1 MNITEQDYELLSQYL
16 DRELPAG
23 EQEQLEQRLAAE
35 PMLQVAL
42 RRLQSLQRQL
52 QATYGQLGD
61 GPVPERTLALL
72 REAPGQAAQQPL
84 STTNVVQLTRKRNMN
99 WGFALAASL
108 VVAVSATLVSQWDQQ
123 SAQPGADTLLSAAL
137 DSTPSRGA
145 GWETLSDGR
154 TLRPV
159 LSFRSSTGNWCREYL
174 LGDSE
179 GNWHGVA
186 CRGTDG
192 WTTEV
197 LAATRVE
204 DTSAQYRP
212 AGAADS
218 MSVADYIDRNANG
231 IPLDGREE
239 ASIMARGWE

>member
-1 MNITEQDYELLSQYL
+1 
-16 DRELPAG
+16 
-23 EQEQLEQRLAAE
+23 
-35 PMLQVAL
+35 
-42 RRLQSLQRQL
+42 
-52 QATYGQLGD
+52 
-61 GPVPERTLALL
+61 
-72 REAPGQAAQQPL
+72 
-84 STTNVVQLTRKRNMN
+84 
-99 WGFALAASL
+99 

-137 DSTPSRGA
+137 ESTPSRGT

-154 TLRPV
+154 QLRAV

-186 CRGTDG
+186 CRGNDG

-204 DTSAQYRP
+204 DSSAQYRP

-218 MSVADYIDRNANG
+218 ISVADYIDRNANG

-239 ASIMARGWE
+239 ATIMAQGWE

>member
-23 EQEQLEQRLAAE
+23 ESEQLELRLAAE
-35 PMLQVAL
+35 P
-42 RRLQSLQRQL
+42 QL
-52 QATYGQLGD
+52 QAALGRLQALQSRLQAAYGELGQ
-61 GPVPERTLALL
+61 GPVPARTLALL
-72 REAPGQAAQQPL
+72 QQAPAQASQQPL
-84 STTNVVQLTRKRNMN
+84 PTAKVVQLPAKRAVN

-123 SAQPGADTLLSAAL
+123 SAQSGADTLLAAAL
-137 DSTPSRGA
+137 ESTPSRGT

-154 TLRPV
+154 KLRPV
-159 LSFRSSTGNWCREYL
+159 LSFQNSTGDWCREYL
-174 LGDSE
+174 VGDSD

-186 CRGTDG
+186 CRGNEG

-197 LAATRVE
+197 LAATRIE
-204 DTSAQYRP
+204 DASAQYRP

-218 MSVADYIDRNANG
+218 MDVADYIDRNANG
-231 IPLDGREE
+231 IPLDAREE
-239 ASIMARGWE
+239 AAIMARGWQ